1 MTVLL
6 EVKNLSKSYQQK
18 SYWFK
23 KQSTTVLE
31 PISFTIEAHKT
42 LAIMGEDGA
51 GKSTLA
57 KILVGAEPASSGD
70 IYLNGQALQKGSY
83 KQRCQ
88 HIRMIFQDSGTTLN
102 PSLTILQLLDE
113 PLKLNTSF
121 NEKKRKA
128 LIRATLQKVG
138 LLGDHMNFYPHMF
151 SGGQKQ
157 RISLARA
164 IILQP
169 QVIILDEA
177 LAALDPSLRSQ
188 MINLLLD
195 LQEQMGLAYILISHS
210 LGIIRHFSD
219 DIMVLSEGKVVEAG
233 KTLEVMNKPQHK
245 VTQKLLMNQK
255 FQLKPKKQIQRR
267 S

>member
-1 MTVLL
+1 MSVLL
-6 EVKNLSKSYQQK
+6 DVKDIEKSFKLKGYWYHKRYFTALS
-18 SYWFK
+18 
-23 KQSTTVLE
+23 
-31 PISFTIEAHKT
+31 PISFQIESKKT
-42 LAIMGEDGA
+42 LAIVGETGS

-57 KILVGAEPASSGD
+57 KILVGAEKPSAGQV
-70 IYLNGQALQKGSY
+70 YLNGQLLQNQRFKE
-83 KQRCQ
+83 RCQ

-102 PSLTILQLLDE
+102 PSLTIQELLDE
-113 PLKLNTSF
+113 PLVLNT
-121 NEKKRKA
+121 NLDDKQRRQ
-128 LIRATLQKVG
+128 LIHTTLQKVG

-195 LQEQMGLAYILISHS
+195 LQQQMGLAYILISHN
-210 LGIIRHFSD
+210 LGIVRHFSD
-219 DIMVLSEGKVVEAG
+219 NVLVMSEGKVVESG
-233 KTLEVMNKPQHK
+233 KTLDVMNTPKHK
-245 VTQKLLMNQK
+245 VTQKLMMSQNFK
-255 FQLKPKKQIQRR
+255 LK
-267 S
+267 

>member
-1 MTVLL
+1 MSDLL
-6 EVKNLSKSYQQK
+6 EVKDLCKSYRHK
-18 SYWFK
+18 SYWFNRK
-23 KQSTTVLE
+23 ETSVLA
-31 PISFTIEAHKT
+31 PISFSVEANQT
-42 LAIMGEDGA
+42 LAVIGETGS

-57 KILVGAEPASSGD
+57 KLLVGAEPASGGCV
-70 IYLNGQALQKGSY
+70 YLNGQALKSTSY

-113 PLKLNTSF
+113 PLKLNTSLD
-121 NEKKRKA
+121 EIKRKE
-128 LIRATLQKVG
+128 LIRTTLQKVG

-177 LAALDPSLRSQ
+177 LASLDPSLRSQ

-195 LQEQMGLAYILISHS
+195 LQHQMGLAYILISHN

-219 DIMVLSEGKVVEAG
+219 NIIVLSQGEVVESG
-233 KTLEVMNKPQHK
+233 KTRDVMNNPQHK
-245 VTQKLLMNQK
+245 VTKKLLMNQS
-255 FQLKPKKQIQRR
+255 FQLKPKRK
-267 S
+267 

>member
-1 MTVLL
+1 MSELL
-6 EVKNLSKSYQQK
+6 EVKNLCKSYRHK
-18 SYWFK
+18 NYWLNK
-23 KQSTTVLE
+23 KKTTVLS
-31 PISFTIEAHKT
+31 PISFSVEAHQT
-42 LAIMGEDGA
+42 LAIIGETGS

-57 KILVGAEPASSGD
+57 KLLVGAEPASSGSVS
-70 IYLNGQALQKGSY
+70 LNGRELKSTSY

-113 PLKLNTSF
+113 PLKLNTPF
-121 NEKKRKA
+121 DETKRKE
-128 LIRATLQKVG
+128 LIRTTLQKVG

-177 LAALDPSLRSQ
+177 LASLDPSLRSQ

-195 LQEQMGLAYILISHS
+195 LQQQMGLAYILISHN

-219 DIMVLSEGKVVEAG
+219 NIMVLSQGEVVESG
-233 KTLEVMNKPQHK
+233 KTRDVMSNPQHK
-245 VTQKLLMNQK
+245 VTQKLLMNQS
-255 FQLKPKKQIQRR
+255 FQLKTKKRL

>member
-1 MTVLL
+1 MTKLL
-6 EVKNLSKSYQQK
+6 SVSNLSKYYKLNNFWYSRK
-18 SYWFK
+18 
-23 KQSTTVLE
+23 TINALE
-31 PISFTIEAHKT
+31 PISFSIQAHKT
-42 LAIMGEDGA
+42 LAIVGETGS

-57 KILVGAEPASSGD
+57 KLLVGAEKPSTGN
-70 IYLNGQALQKGSY
+70 IKLNGQTLQHGNF

-102 PSLTILQLLDE
+102 PSLTIHQLLDE
-113 PLKLNTSF
+113 PLLLNT
-121 NEKKRKA
+121 ELDETQRTQ
-128 LIRATLQKVG
+128 LIRETLQKVG
-138 LLGDHMNFYPHMF
+138 LLADHMSFYPHMF

-195 LQEQMGLAYILISHS
+195 LQQQMGLAFVLISHN
-210 LGIIRHFSD
+210 LGIVRHFSD
-219 DIMVLSEGKVVEAG
+219 EMMVLCQGRVVEYG
-233 KTLEVMNKPQHK
+233 NT
-245 VTQKLLMNQK
+245 TKLLKNPKHKYTKKLIASQH
-255 FQLKPKKQIQRR
+255 FQLLRK
-267 S
+267 

>member
-1 MTVLL
+1 MSGLL
-6 EVKNLSKSYQQK
+6 QVKELSKSYRHK
-18 SYWFK
+18 NYWFNRK
-23 KQSTTVLE
+23 KTTVLA
-31 PISFTIEAHKT
+31 PISFNVDAHQT
-42 LAIMGEDGA
+42 LAIIGKTGS

-57 KILVGAEPASSGD
+57 KLLVGAEPASSGC
-70 IYLNGQALQKGSY
+70 IYLNGQALQSASY

-113 PLKLNTSF
+113 PLKLNTLF
-121 NEKKRKA
+121 NEVKRKEI
-128 LIRATLQKVG
+128 IRITLQKVG

-169 QVIILDEA
+169 KVIILDEA
-177 LAALDPSLRSQ
+177 LASLDPSLRSQ

-195 LQEQMGLAYILISHS
+195 LQQQMGLAYILISHN

-219 DIMVLSEGKVVEAG
+219 NIMVLSKGEVVESG
-233 KTLEVMNKPQHK
+233 ITRDVMSKPQHK
-245 VTQKLLMNQK
+245 VTQKLLMNQS
-255 FQLKPKKQIQRR
+255 FQLKPKKA
-267 S
+267 

>member
-1 MTVLL
+1 MSELL
-6 EVKNLSKSYQQK
+6 EVKDLSRSYRHK
-18 SYWFK
+18 NYWFNK
-23 KQSTTVLE
+23 KTTTVLA
-31 PISFTIEAHKT
+31 PISFSVEAHQT
-42 LAIMGEDGA
+42 LAIIGETGS

-57 KILVGAEPASSGD
+57 KLLVGAEHASSGC
-70 IYLNGQALQKGSY
+70 ISLNGQELQSASY
-83 KQRCQ
+83 QQRCQ

-121 NEKKRKA
+121 DENKRKE

-164 IILQP
+164 IILKP
-169 QVIILDEA
+169 KVIILDEA
-177 LAALDPSLRSQ
+177 LASLDPSLRSQ

-195 LQEQMGLAYILISHS
+195 LQQQMGLAYILISHN

-219 DIMVLSEGKVVEAG
+219 NILVLSQGKVVESG
-233 KTLEVMNKPQHK
+233 KTRDVMSQPQHK
-245 VTQKLLMNQK
+245 VTQKLLLNQS
-255 FQLKPKKQIQRR
+255 FQLNTKR

>member
-1 MTVLL
+1 MSVLL
-6 EVKNLSKSYQQK
+6 EVKELSKLYRHK
-18 SYWFK
+18 NYWLNK
-23 KQSTTVLE
+23 KTTTVLA
-31 PISFTIEAHKT
+31 PISFSVDAHQT
-42 LAIMGEDGA
+42 LAIIGETGS

-57 KILVGAEPASSGD
+57 KLLVGAEPASSGY
-70 IYLNGQALQKGSY
+70 INLNGQALQSDSY
-83 KQRCQ
+83 RQRCQ
-88 HIRMIFQDSGTTLN
+88 HIPIIFQDSGTTLN

-113 PLKLNTSF
+113 PLKLNTPF
-121 NEKKRKA
+121 DELKRKE
-128 LIRATLQKVG
+128 LIRTTLQKVG

-177 LAALDPSLRSQ
+177 LASLDPSLRSQ

-195 LQEQMGLAYILISHS
+195 LQHQMGLAYILISHN

-219 DIMVLSEGKVVEAG
+219 NIMVLSQGRVVETG
-233 KTLEVMNKPQHK
+233 KTADVMSKPQHK
-245 VTQKLLMNQK
+245 VTQKLLMNQS
-255 FQLKPKKQIQRR
+255 FQLKPTRR
-267 S
+267 

>member
-1 MTVLL
+1 MSVLL
-6 EVKNLSKSYQQK
+6 DVKEISKSFK
-18 SYWFK
+18 LKGYWYHKRKFDAL
-23 KQSTTVLE
+23 SPL
-31 PISFTIEAHKT
+31 SFAIEGKKT
-42 LAIMGEDGA
+42 LAIVGETGS

-57 KILVGAEPASSGD
+57 KILVGAETPSSGKV
-70 IYLNGQALQKGSY
+70 YLNGQLLESQRF

-88 HIRMIFQDSGTTLN
+88 HVRMIFQDSGTTLN
-102 PSLTILQLLDE
+102 PSLTIQQLLDE
-113 PLKLNTSF
+113 PLTLNTDLDD
-121 NEKKRKA
+121 KQRRQ
-128 LIRATLQKVG
+128 LIRTTLQKVG

-195 LQEQMGLAYILISHS
+195 LQQQMGLAYILISHN
-210 LGIIRHFSD
+210 LGIVRHFSD
-219 DIMVLSEGKVVEAG
+219 DVMVMSQGKVVESG
-233 KTLEVMNKPQHK
+233 KTIEVMRNPQHK
-245 VTQKLLMNQK
+245 VTQRLMMSQN
-255 FQLKPKKQIQRR
+255 FQLK
-267 S
+267 

>member
-1 MTVLL
+1 MTELL
-6 EVKNLSKSYQQK
+6 RVDELSKSYQQK
-18 SYWFK
+18 GIWFNK
-23 KQSTTVLE
+23 KTTTILE
-31 PISFTIEAHKT
+31 PISFTINAHKT
-42 LAIMGEDGA
+42 LALIGETGA

-57 KILVGAEPASSGD
+57 KLLVGAEPATSGK
-70 IYLNGQALQKGSY
+70 IYLNGQLLQDGSY

-113 PLKLNTSF
+113 PLKLNTPF
-121 NEKKRKA
+121 DETKRKE

-195 LQEQMGLAYILISHS
+195 LQQQMGLAYILISHN

-219 DIMVLSEGKVVEAG
+219 DIMVLAKGKVVESG
-233 KTLEVMNKPQHK
+233 KTSEVMKNPKHK
-245 VTQKLLMNQK
+245 ITQKLLMNQN
-255 FQLKPKKQIQRR
+255 FQLKPKGKF
-267 S
+267 

>member
-1 MTVLL
+1 MTELIKVEALT
-6 EVKNLSKSYQQK
+6 KSYRQK
-18 SYWFK
+18 GFWLTTK
-23 KQSTTVLE
+23 KTTVLE
-31 PISFTIEAHKT
+31 PISFSIEAHKT
-42 LAIMGEDGA
+42 LAIIGETGA

-57 KILVGAEPASSGD
+57 KLLVGAEKASSGN
-70 IYLNGQALQKGSY
+70 IYLNGQLLRDSSY
-83 KQRCQ
+83 KKRCQ

-113 PLKLNTSF
+113 PLKLNTQFS
-121 NEKKRKA
+121 EKKRKE
-128 LIRATLQKVG
+128 LIRKTLQQVG

-195 LQEQMGLAYILISHS
+195 LQNQMGLAYILISHN

-219 DIMVLSEGKVVEAG
+219 EVIVLSQGKVVETG
-233 KTLEVMNKPQHK
+233 KTSSVMTNPKHN
-245 VTQKLLMNQK
+245 VTKRLLMNQN
-255 FQLKPKKQIQRR
+255 FQLRPKKL
-267 S
+267 

>member
-1 MTVLL
+1 MTELL
-6 EVKNLSKSYQQK
+6 IVNALSKSYKQK
-18 SYWFK
+18 GFGFK
-23 KQSTTVLE
+23 KSSITVLE
-31 PISFTIEAHKT
+31 PISFSVEAHKT
-42 LAIMGEDGA
+42 LAIIGETGS

-57 KILVGAEPASSGD
+57 KLLVGAESAHSGT
-70 IYLNGQALQKGSY
+70 IHLNGQLLQDDSF

-113 PLKLNTSF
+113 PLKLNTPF
-121 NEKKRKA
+121 DEKKRKE
-128 LIRATLQKVG
+128 LIRSTLQKVG

-169 QVIILDEA
+169 KVIILDEA

-195 LQEQMGLAYILISHS
+195 LQQQMGLAYILISHN

-219 DIMVLSEGKVVEAG
+219 EIIVLSQGKVVESG
-233 KTLEVMNKPQHK
+233 KTVDVMKKPKHK

-255 FQLKPKKQIQRR
+255 FQLKPRNI
-267 S
+267 